1 LLIIA
6 LVGIILILATMLTAV
21 EAQRCREGFRAPV
34 CRI

>member
-6 LVGIILILATMLTAV
+6 LVGIILVLAVMLASV
-21 EAQRCREGFRAPV
+21 EPQRCREGIQAPV

>member
-6 LVGIILILATMLTAV
+6 LVGIILILATMLTIV
-21 EAQRCREGFRAPV
+21 EAQRCREGFQAPV

>member
-6 LVGIILILATMLTAV
+6 LVGIILILATMLTVV
-21 EAQRCREGFRAPV
+21 EAQRCREGLQAPV